1 MIRSNVCSGLVV
13 RGPGVAAIFFA
24 AVALTEACATRTP
37 SPAVPLKPS
46 NTVIFGTLPNPAQ
59 LLARYTTVKL
69 VADES
74 KLTPKELEMLPL
86 LIDAAGP
93 MNDIYWVEAYGDRA
107 SLMRK
112 IDDPLV
118 RKLVDINFGPWDR
131 LDNNAPLVNF
141 GAVCK
146 GVISGGLVVRPSA
159 SGDTSSLAGA
169 LRPTVISFPCGGAKP
184 DGANYYPRDMT
195 KAEFEAA
202 VAAGGARA
210 DSLKSL
216 YTMVRRDAS
225 GKLYAIPFHEFFA
238 AQNRVAAS
246 KLRQAAA
253 LAEDAG
259 LRNYLTL
266 RADALLTDNYQPSD
280 FAWMDMKNNTLD
292 IVIGPIETYEDALF
306 GYKASHEG
314 VVLVKDREWSDR
326 LAKYVTLL
334 PALQRG
340 IPVADEYK
348 RETPGGASDLN
359 AYDVVY
365 VSGNANTGAKTI
377 AINLPNDE
385 EVQLKKGA
393 RRLQLKNAVRAKFDR
408 ILIPIAQELIVPDQL
423 HNVTFDAFFGNV
435 MFHEVSHGLGIK
447 NTINGK
453 GLVRTALKER
463 YSALEEGKA
472 DILAMYMIRALNAAG
487 QSASANIEDNY
498 VTLLASMFRSVRFG
512 ATDSHGRAN
521 VVAFNFLQKFGAFNR
536 EPSGK
541 YRVDM
546 AKMRDGADSL
556 AARILRIQGNG
567 DYDGAGALNAE
578 FGTIGP
584 VLQADLARLGARNI
598 PVDIIYDQ

>member
-1 MIRSNVCSGLVV
+1 MIGSRAGQSLLIM
-13 RGPGVAAIFFA
+13 RYEAAAISVATIALFA
-24 AVALTEACATRTP
+24 GCATQTSSTVAPITP
-37 SPAVPLKPS
+37 SSTMSP
-46 NTVIFGTLPNPAQ
+46 TPAQ
-59 LLARYTTVKL
+59 RLARYTTVKL

-74 KLTPKELEMLPL
+74 KLTPKELQTLPL
-86 LIDAAGP
+86 LVDAARA
-93 MNDIYWVEAYGDRA
+93 MNDIYWVEAYGNRD
-107 SLMRK
+107 SLTSG
-112 IDDPLV
+112 ITDPVVRQLV
-118 RKLVDINFGPWDR
+118 EINFGPWDR
-131 LDNNAPLVNF
+131 LDNNAPFV
-141 GAVCK
+141 A
-146 GVISGGLVVRPSA
+146 GVGP
-159 SGDTSSLAGA
+159 
-169 LRPTVISFPCGGAKP
+169 KP

-202 VAAGGARA
+202 VAAGGPRA

-238 AQNRVAAS
+238 AQNQVAAS

-253 LAEDAG
+253 LAEDPG

-365 VSGNANTGAKTI
+365 VAGNANTGAKTI

-393 RRLQLKNAVRAKFDR
+393 RRIQLKNAVRAKFDR

-453 GLVRTALKER
+453 GLVRTALKDR
-463 YSALEEGKA
+463 YSSLEEGKA

-487 QSASANIEDNY
+487 LSASTNIEDNY

-521 VVAFNFLQKFGAFNR
+521 VVAFNFLQKFGAFAR

-546 AKMRDGADSL
+546 AKMREGADSL
-556 AARILRIQGNG
+556 SARILRIQGNG
-567 DYDGAGALNAE
+567 DYEGAGALNAE
-578 FGTIGP
+578 FGTIEP
-584 VLQADLARLGARNI
+584 VLQGDLARLGARNI
-598 PVDIIYDQ
+598 PVDIIYQQ

>member
-1 MIRSNVCSGLVV
+1 MGPQRFVLAELMLRSTLALATAGIASM
-13 RGPGVAAIFFA
+13 PG
-24 AVALTEACATRTP
+24 CATQPPIATP
-37 SPAVPLKPS
+37 LPATS
-46 NTVIFGTLPNPAQ
+46 ATSSAMSSTPAQ
-59 LLARYTTVKL
+59 RLARYTTVKL

-74 KLTPKELEMLPL
+74 KLTPRELQMLPL
-86 LIDAAGP
+86 LVDAARA
-93 MNDIYWVEAYGDRA
+93 MNDIFWIEAYGNRD
-107 SLMRK
+107 SLMAT
-112 IDDPLV
+112 ISDPVV
-118 RKLVDINFGPWDR
+118 RQLVDINFGPWDR
-131 LDNNAPLVNF
+131 LDDNAPFV
-141 GAVCK
+141 
-146 GVISGGLVVRPSA
+146 
-159 SGDTSSLAGA
+159 AGA
-169 LRPTVISFPCGGAKP
+169 GPRP

-195 KAEFEAA
+195 KAEFESA

-210 DSLKSL
+210 DSLKGL
-216 YTMVRRDAS
+216 YTVVRRDAS
-225 GKLYAIPFHEFFA
+225 GKLYAIPFHQIFA
-238 AQNRVAAS
+238 AQHQLAAS

-253 LAEDAG
+253 LADDPG

-280 FAWMDMKNNTLD
+280 FAWMDMKDNTLD
-292 IVIGPIETYEDALF
+292 IVVGPIETYEDALF
-306 GYKASHEG
+306 GYKAAHEG
-314 VVLVKDREWSDR
+314 VVLIKDREWSDR
-326 LAKYVTLL
+326 LAKYVALL
-334 PALQRG
+334 PGLQRG
-340 IPVADEYK
+340 IPVAEEYK

-365 VSGNANTGAKTI
+365 VSGQANTGAKTI

-393 RRLQLKNAVRAKFDR
+393 RRIQLKNAVRAKFDR
-408 ILIPIAQELIVPDQL
+408 ILLPIAQELIVPDQL
-423 HNVTFDAFFGNV
+423 HNVTFDAFFANV

-472 DILAMYMIRALNAAG
+472 DILAMYMIRALNAQG
-487 QSASANIEDNY
+487 QQATPNIADNY

-521 VVAFNFLQKFGAFNR
+521 VVAFNFLQKFGAFTR

-556 AARILRIQGNG
+556 SARILRIQGNG
-567 DYDGAGALNAE
+567 DYEAAGAFNAE

-584 VLQADLARLGARNI
+584 QLQADLDRLGAKAI
-598 PVDIIYDQ
+598 PVDIIYDQGS

>member
-1 MIRSNVCSGLVV
+1 
-13 RGPGVAAIFFA
+13 
-24 AVALTEACATRTP
+24 
-37 SPAVPLKPS
+37 
-46 NTVIFGTLPNPAQ
+46 
-59 LLARYTTVKL
+59 
-69 VADES
+69 
-74 KLTPKELEMLPL
+74 MLPL
-86 LIDAAGP
+86 LIDAVRP
-93 MNDIYWVEAYGDRA
+93 MNDIYWVESYGNRD
-107 SLMRK
+107 SLMRMIK
-112 IDDPLV
+112 DRVV
-118 RKLVDINFGPWDR
+118 RKLLDINFGPWDR

-141 GAVCK
+141 GAVCTAGMVSEGLVGHVVPDGLVGK
-146 GVISGGLVVRPSA
+146 PDTTAHVLSPAHVTVISG
-159 SGDTSSLAGA
+159 
-169 LRPTVISFPCGGAKP
+169 PCGAPKP

-195 KAEFEAA
+195 KAEFESA

-216 YTMVRRDAS
+216 YTMVRRDSS
-225 GKLYAIPFHEFFA
+225 GRLYAIPFHEFFA
-238 AQNRVAAS
+238 AQNKLAAS

-253 LAEDAG
+253 LAEDPG
-259 LRNYLTL
+259 LKNYLTL
-266 RADALLTDNYQPSD
+266 RAEALLTDNYQPSD

-306 GYKASHEG
+306 GYKAAHEG
-314 VVLVKDREWSDR
+314 FVLIKDREWSDR
-326 LAKYVTLL
+326 LAKYATFL

-340 IPVADEYK
+340 IPVDEQYK

-359 AYDVVY
+359 AYDVVF
-365 VSGNANTGAKTI
+365 VSGQANTGAKTI

-393 RRLQLKNAVRAKFDR
+393 RRIQLKNAVRAKFDR
-408 ILIPIAQELIVPDQL
+408 ILMPIAQELIVPDQL

-472 DILAMYMIRALNAAG
+472 DILAMYMIRALNALG
-487 QSASANIEDNY
+487 QQATPNIDDNY

-521 VVAFNFLQKFGAFNR
+521 VVAFNFLQKFGAFTR

-556 AARILRIQGNG
+556 SARILRIQGNG
-567 DYDGAGALNAE
+567 DYEGAGAFNAE

-584 VLQADLARLGARNI
+584 VLQGDLDRLGAKAI
-598 PVDIIYDQ
+598 PVDIVYDQ